1 MYGWTHWTGGLRND
15 SDTVIRPTNWKML
28 IGPDTTHTVNVS
40 VIVDKLQTYKF
51 CLPLFL
57 CATCLQCVHN
67 KNKAWIIVFINK
79 NNLFQDSTGTS
90 CILPFC
96 NSSRVAGITN
106 CIYSIHVL

>member
-1 MYGWTHWTGGLRND
+1 
-15 SDTVIRPTNWKML
+15 ML
-28 IGPDTTHTVNVS
+28 IAPDTTHTVNVS

-57 CATCLQCVHN
+57 CVTCLQCVHN
-67 KNKAWIIVFINK
+67 KNKAWIIIVFINK
-79 NNLFQDSTGTS
+79 NNLFQDSSTGTS
-90 CILPFC
+90 CILSFY